1 MILEAPILWASIIA
15 PPLAALAMLGVS
27 GERGARPLAYLLA
40 AVLAV
45 PAVLVMAA
53 YALGYLAE
61 GIVDPIIVDL
71 RGSGIGRLI
80 LFVDG
85 LSGPVVLGVSVVTA
99 IVAVYSLKYMAQRI
113 REMRENGENPPG
125 LGVYYLLYAG
135 FAASM
140 LGMAYS
146 GNLLLFFIFLELSLI
161 TSFLLI
167 AYYGYGD
174 RRRISLLYFVWT
186 HIAGALLLAGAL
198 LYGVKAGGFDAVS
211 VADGRIVYTS
221 VPLQPVGAGLAAGL
235 LVLLGLLVKMAV
247 VGVHMWLPYAHA
259 EAPTPVSAL
268 LSPNLVG
275 LGAYGI
281 VRFAVPF
288 FPELMASLAA
298 ALMVLGV
305 ATIIYGGLVALKQA
319 DFKRFLAYSSVSQ
332 MGYLLLGIA
341 TLNPYGIT
349 GAMFFYLSHA
359 IGKAVLFM
367 TAGVFITELHG
378 LRSIRDMGG
387 LARAYPAIAAASLI
401 GFMHLSGIPPAFGFW
416 GELLIVLGLVDSL
429 GFSPP
434 ARLAALALVLIVA
447 FTVTAAYSFITMRR
461 VFFGPPKYGSDR
473 GLDEFKATVVLTA
486 LLGLFFFAAAGPLFG
501 AAEASAAAL
510 ASILAP

>member
-1 MILEAPILWASIIA
+1 MMLEAPILWASIIA
-15 PPLAALAMLGVS
+15 PPLLALAMLGARDEGSV
-27 GERGARPLAYLLA
+27 RPLAYLLGL
-40 AVLAV
+40 VLAV
-45 PAVLVMAA
+45 PAALVMAA
-53 YALGYLAE
+53 YALGYISE
-61 GIVDPIIVDL
+61 GIVDPLIIDL
-71 RGSGIGRLI
+71 TGSGVGRLI

-99 IVAVYSLKYMAQRI
+99 IVSVYSLKYMSHRI
-113 REMRENGENPPG
+113 REMREHGENPPG
-125 LGVYYLLYAG
+125 IGVYYLLYAG

-146 GNLLLFFIFLELSLI
+146 GNLLLFFVFLELSLI

-186 HIAGALLLAGAL
+186 NIAGALLLAGAL
-198 LYGVKAGGFDAVS
+198 LYGINAGTFDAVT
-211 VADGRIVYTS
+211 VREGRIAYTS

-235 LVLLGLLVKMAV
+235 LVLVGLLIKMAV

-281 VRFAVPF
+281 ARFALPF
-288 FPELMASLAA
+288 FPGLMRDLSGALLA
-298 ALMVLGV
+298 LGIL
-305 ATIIYGGLVALKQA
+305 TIIYGGLVALRQA

-332 MGYLLLGIA
+332 MGYLLVGIA
-341 TLNPYGIT
+341 TLSPYGLA

-367 TAGVFITELHG
+367 TAGVFITEFNG
-378 LRSIRDMGG
+378 LRRISDMGG
-387 LARAYPAIAAASLI
+387 LARAYPAIAAASLL
-401 GFMHLSGIPPAFGFW
+401 GFMHLAGIPPSFGFW

-434 ARLAALALVLIVA
+434 ARLAALALILIVA

-461 VFFGPPKYGSDR
+461 VFFGRPKYGSDR
-473 GLDEFKATVVLTA
+473 GLDEFKAAVVLVA

-501 AAEASAAAL
+501 AAQASATAL
-510 ASILAP
+510 AQLLS

>member
-1 MILEAPILWASIIA
+1 MMLEAPILWASIIA
-15 PPLAALAMLGVS
+15 PPLLALAILGVS
-27 GERGARPLAYLLA
+27 DASRARPLAYLLA
-40 AVLAV
+40 LVLAV

-53 YALGYLAE
+53 YALGYLGE
-61 GIVDPIIVDL
+61 GIIDPLMIDL
-71 RGSGIGRLI
+71 RESGVGTLV

-85 LSGPVVLGVSVVTA
+85 LSGPVVLGVSIVTA
-99 IVAVYSLKYMAQRI
+99 IVAVYSLKYMAHRI
-113 REMRENGENPPG
+113 EEMKERGESPPG
-125 LGVYYLLYAG
+125 IGVYYLLYAG

-146 GNLLLFFIFLELSLI
+146 GNLLLFFVFLELSLI

-198 LYGVKAGGFDAVS
+198 LYGINAGGFDAVTVS
-211 VADGRIVYTS
+211 QGRIAYTS
-221 VPLQPVGAGLAAGL
+221 IPLQPVGAGLAAGL
-235 LVLLGLLVKMAV
+235 LVLVGLLVKMAV

-281 VRFAVPF
+281 VRFALPF
-288 FPELMASLAA
+288 FPDLMISLSS
-298 ALMVLGV
+298 ALLALGLL
-305 ATIIYGGLVALKQA
+305 TIVYGGLVALKQA
-319 DFKRFLAYSSVSQ
+319 DLKRFLAYSSVSQ
-332 MGYLLLGIA
+332 MGYLLVGIA
-341 TLNPYGIT
+341 TLNPYGIA
-349 GAMFFYLSHA
+349 GALFFYLSHA

-367 TAGVFITELHG
+367 TAGVFITELEG

-387 LARAYPAIAAASLI
+387 LARAYPALAAASLI
-401 GFMHLSGIPPAFGFW
+401 GFMHLAGIPPSFGFW

-429 GFSPP
+429 GYSP
-434 ARLAALALVLIVA
+434 AAKLAALAIILIIA

-461 VFFGPPKYGSDR
+461 VFFGRPKYGNDK
-473 GLDEFKATVVLTA
+473 GLDEFKATVVLVA
-486 LLGLFFFAAAGPLFG
+486 LLGLFFFAVAGPLFG
-501 AAEASAAAL
+501 AAEASATAL
-510 ASILAP
+510 ASLLS